1 VHIGD
6 MKGRHRHTILWNDYD
21 WKEDGLEG
29 ISWLL
34 YYR

>member
-1 VHIGD
+1 
-6 MKGRHRHTILWNDYD
+6 MKGRHQQTILWNDYD
-21 WKEDGLEG
+21 LKEEWLEG